1 MSHLTKLYLSNHSFS
16 GTHGV
21 EGFAGSAIQNAI
33 IDKSNI
39 TREDPSLPTLVIV
52 HVLNP
57 FGMANLRR
65 WNENNVDLNRNFL
78 TEKKFEEKK
87 SMDPNAYGYKDL
99 YDLINPSQLDWTDF
113 FWAKVIYYIS
123 LYGYSSLKQSLV
135 TGNYYYPKSLFYG
148 GNTLQPSH
156 IKIRSFLTHQF
167 ELSQV
172 KELAVLDV
180 Q

>member
-1 MSHLTKLYLSNHSFS
+1 MMISLTNVLVVLSLALAFQIILDSYLHRGARHVESQNTKYFKHDYYAARAFFRSQIRRLKHAELHSIPMDIQDYDLSIDVGVIRRSKEKMLVHIS

-87 SMDPNAYGYKDL
+87 
-99 YDLINPSQLDWTDF
+99 INGSKCLW
-113 FWAKVIYYIS
+113 I
-123 LYGYSSLKQSLV
+123 
-135 TGNYYYPKSLFYG
+135 
-148 GNTLQPSH
+148 
-156 IKIRSFLTHQF
+156 
-167 ELSQV
+167 
-172 KELAVLDV
+172 
-180 Q
+180 